1 MKDPQKFVSDA
12 KSGVVTVEFRK
23 LGSNELRVMP
33 CTLNSESAG
42 QDLIVKN
49 FDASSD
55 HIVVWSLDKSAWRSF
70 RVNTVERW
78 YKGYPEGYEL

>member
-33 CTLNSESAG
+33 CTLHSESAG
-42 QDLIVKN
+42 QDLIIKN
-49 FDASSD
+49 FDVNFLTNT
-55 HIVVWSLDKSAWRSF
+55 ILVTSAF
-70 RVNTVERW
+70 YLFFITTL
-78 YKGYPEGYEL
+78 YM